1 MNEQQRDIDAYT
13 DSLRLCNKELN
24 RKLRMLITSLDE
36 QTWTAFRNKE
46 ARLKA
51 SYEHSTLVITGLII
65 FSIILLFI
73 SYLVLQRDIKGKAK
87 NKKQETP
94 GGNDRAEHRAV
105 RDAEEYHPDNLP

>member
-51 SYEHSTLVITGLII
+51 SYERSTVIITGLIV
-65 FSIILLFI
+65 FSIILLVI
-73 SYLVLQRDIKGKAK
+73 LYLVIQRDIKIKA
-87 NKKQETP
+87 KQETP

-105 RDAEEYHPDNLP
+105 RNAEEYHPDNLS

>member
-36 QTWTAFRNKE
+36 QTWTAFETR

-51 SYEHSTLVITGLII
+51 SYERSTVIITGLIV
-65 FSIILLFI
+65 FSIILLVI
-73 SYLVLQRDIKGKAK
+73 LYLVIQRDIKIKAK
-87 NKKQETP
+87 TRNTWRK
-94 GGNDRAEHRAV
+94 R
-105 RDAEEYHPDNLP
+105 